1 LFSNI
6 INNMKVKASI
16 DAGLETTKSIMEQV
30 IPNHN
35 FGGDANQLQIG
46 IHSQIANA
54 MFARDKEV
62 LELER
67 LTTLIALARTLDD
80 INIHKA
86 YDALNYQIIKR
97 AE

>member
-1 LFSNI
+1 
-6 INNMKVKASI
+6 MEA
-16 DAGLETTKSIMEQV
+16 KSITDASLEATNRIMEYV
-30 IPNHN
+30 VPNHK
-35 FGGDANQLQIG
+35 FEGDANQLKIS
-46 IHSQIANA
+46 IHPQIANA

-80 INIHKA
+80 ENLHKV

-97 AE
+97 VE

>member
-1 LFSNI
+1 
-6 INNMKVKASI
+6 MKVKASI
-16 DAGLETTKSIMEQV
+16 DAGLETTKLIMEHV
-30 IPNHN
+30 IPNHK
-35 FGGDANQLQIG
+35 FDGDPKQLQIS
-46 IHSQIANA
+46 IHPQIANA

-80 INIHKA
+80 ENIHKA

-97 AE
+97 VE

>member
-1 LFSNI
+1 
-6 INNMKVKASI
+6 MR
-16 DAGLETTKSIMEQV
+16 T
-30 IPNHN
+30 
-35 FGGDANQLQIG
+35 
-46 IHSQIANA
+46 

-80 INIHKA
+80 ENIHKA

-97 AE
+97 VE